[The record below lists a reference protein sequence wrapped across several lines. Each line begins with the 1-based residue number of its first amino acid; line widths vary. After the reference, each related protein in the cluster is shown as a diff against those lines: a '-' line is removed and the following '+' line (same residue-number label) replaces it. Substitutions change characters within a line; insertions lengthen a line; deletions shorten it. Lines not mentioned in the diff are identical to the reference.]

1 MVVVDVEKVKVYVK
15 PTVIVSE
22 AEATSGIPA
31 VAVVEDEI
39 LKEVYDS
46 KENVEVDSVVF
57 ENENVSVKVVE
68 ESKLS

>member
-1 MVVVDVEKVKVYVK
+1 MVVVDVEKVKVYVN
-15 PTVIVSE
+15 PIVIVSE

-31 VAVVEDEI
+31 VAVVEAEI

>member
-1 MVVVDVEKVKVYVK
+1 MDVEKVKVYVN

-31 VAVVEDEI
+31 VAVVEAEI